1 MTKDTKNLI
10 LEMSAGIALHNAVL
24 GILAVIVCS
33 AGDQEMIPI
42 FLGLLAG
49 AVSAVLML
57 IHMAVITE
65 RAMDCGDEGYAN
77 KTTMA
82 HAIGRKAVY
91 IAVLAVVLFRLPQVN
106 PLAMVVGTMGL
117 KTGAYLQPTVHRLG
131 GWRLY
136 GSEEGGLDQSSI

>member
-1 MTKDTKNLI
+1 M
-10 LEMSAGIALHNAVL
+10 M
-24 GILAVIVCS
+24 
-33 AGDQEMIPI
+33 PI
-42 FLGLLAG
+42 FLGLFAG

-57 IHMAVITE
+57 THMAVITE

-77 KTTMA
+77 KTTMV
-82 HAIGRKAVY
+82 HAMGRKAVY
-91 IAVLAVVLFRLPQVN
+91 IAILAVVLFRLPQVN

-117 KTGAYLQPTVHRLG
+117 KTGAYLQPIVHRLG

>member
-1 MTKDTKNLI
+1 
-10 LEMSAGIALHNAVL
+10 MSAGIVFHNTIL
-24 GILAVIVCS
+24 GILAVVICS
-33 AGDQEMIPI
+33 VRDQRIMPI

-49 AVSAVLML
+49 GISAVLML
-57 IHMAVITE
+57 LHMAVITE

-77 KTTMA
+77 KTTMV

-91 IAVLAVVLFRLPQVN
+91 IAVLALVLFRLPQVN

-117 KTGAYLQPTVHRLG
+117 KTGAYLQPIVHRLG

-136 GSEEGGLDQSSI
+136 RSEEGGLDQSSI

>member
-10 LEMSAGIALHNAVL
+10 LEMSAGIVFHNAIL
-24 GILAVIVCS
+24 GILAVVICS
-33 AGDQEMIPI
+33 MKDQKIMPI

-49 AVSAVLML
+49 GISGVLML
-57 IHMAVITE
+57 LHMAVITE

-77 KTTMA
+77 KTTMV

-91 IAVLAVVLFRLPQVN
+91 IAVLALVLFRLPQVN

-117 KTGAYLQPTVHRLG
+117 KTGAYLQPIVHRLG

-136 GSEEGGLDQSSI
+136 SSKEGGLDQSSI

>member
-1 MTKDTKNLI
+1 MTRDTKSLI
-10 LEMSAGIALHNAVL
+10 LEMSAGIVLHNAVL
-24 GILAVIVCS
+24 GILAVVVCS
-33 AGDQEMIPI
+33 IGGQKMMPI

-77 KTTMA
+77 KTTMV

-91 IAVLAVVLFRLPQVN
+91 IAMLAMVLFRLPQVN

-117 KTGAYLQPTVHRLG
+117 KTGAYLQPIVHRLG